1 MKNLFSLELKL
12 RQKKGLIPKSTLL
25 LSVED
30 PRCKVGSGGATLN
43 ALLVVA
49 EHLSALS
56 GYTVRNSTFL
66 IGCLRRT
73 SLYLLKN
80 DKKINA
86 I

>member
-1 MKNLFSLELKL
+1 MFVLELEI
-12 RQKKGLIPKSTLL
+12 RQKKGFISESTLL

-56 GYTVRNSTFL
+56 GYTVGLLLYWPTILSIYNS
-66 IGCLRRT
+66 
-73 SLYLLKN
+73 
-80 DKKINA
+80 
-86 I
+86 